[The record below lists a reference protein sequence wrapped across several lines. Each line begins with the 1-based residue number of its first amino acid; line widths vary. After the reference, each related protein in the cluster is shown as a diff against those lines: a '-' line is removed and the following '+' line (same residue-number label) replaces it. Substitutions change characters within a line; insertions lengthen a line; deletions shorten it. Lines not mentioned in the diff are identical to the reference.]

1 MDETPDV
8 VKDLF
13 WYFNKEKKEEKEV
26 IEEEKE
32 EVNIYEEMLKC
43 FNLKK

>member
-1 MDETPDV
+1 MEEAPDV

-13 WYFNKEKKEEKEV
+13 WFFDKQKEEK
-26 IEEEKE
+26 EEKE

-43 FNLKK
+43 FNFKK